1 MQKSEGAIGIKRWP
15 NRKTTENK
23 LRQYNYME
31 YNTVRDYLQIKEY
44 GRNVKKMV
52 SYIISVEDREKRTQL
67 AKTTVR
73 VMSQLNPSSKDTEDY
88 WHKLWDHLYIISDF
102 KLDIDSPYPMPER
115 SMLLIKP
122 EPIAYP
128 KNKIRFRHYGKTIER
143 MIAKACEM
151 EDGDEKQAFV
161 SVIGNHL
168 KKLYITWN
176 RDSVDDQL
184 IIDQLA
190 MLSNGK
196 LKMDENFEL
205 TKTHEIIHQNSQ
217 APVDTSLTPL
227 RFNSKNYKNNK
238 KKSNNQSNKSKPF
251 KKKFPQK

>member
-1 MQKSEGAIGIKRWP
+1 
-15 NRKTTENK
+15 
-23 LRQYNYME
+23 ME

-52 SYIISVEDREKRTQL
+52 SYILSVEDREKRSQL
-67 AKTTVR
+67 AKTTIR
-73 VMSQLNPSSKDTEDY
+73 VMSQLNPTSKDADDY
-88 WHKLWDHLYIISDF
+88 WHKLWDHLFIISDF

-115 SMLLIKP
+115 TILLIKP

-143 MIAKACEM
+143 MIAKACDM

-190 MLSNGK
+190 LLSNGK
-196 LKMDENFEL
+196 LKLDENFEL
-205 TKTHEIIHQNSQ
+205 AKTHEIIHQNSQ
-217 APVDTSLTPL
+217 APVDTSLAPL
-227 RFNSKNYKNNK
+227 RMNSKNYKGK
-238 KKSNNQSNKSKPF
+238 KKMSNNNNNNNNNNQSNKPKPF